1 MAASVVETP
10 SELEND
16 SRDSIVD
23 RHERQMRTPLPK
35 FQLAVIMLICFSEPI
50 AATVIYPFINKF
62 VRETGVINGDE
73 KKTGYYAGMIVSFKP
88 LFWLLVR
95 VHRSR
100 LSQESVFFLAESL
113 TVVQWG
119 YLSDRYGRRPI
130 LVIGPLGLALSL
142 FFFGIST
149 SFWPLVVFRCLQGT
163 FNGNVGQSLTLS
175 FLKKSFV
182 YDQR

>member
-23 RHERQMRTPLPK
+23 RHEWQRRTPLPK
-35 FQLAVIMLICFSEPI
+35 LQLAVIMLICFSEPI

-88 LFWLLVR
+88 LFWLLVC
-95 VHRSR
+95 V
-100 LSQESVFFLAESL
+100 LLTSL
-113 TVVQWG
+113 
-119 YLSDRYGRRPI
+119 
-130 LVIGPLGLALSL
+130 
-142 FFFGIST
+142 
-149 SFWPLVVFRCLQGT
+149 
-163 FNGNVGQSLTLS
+163 
-175 FLKKSFV
+175 
-182 YDQR
+182 